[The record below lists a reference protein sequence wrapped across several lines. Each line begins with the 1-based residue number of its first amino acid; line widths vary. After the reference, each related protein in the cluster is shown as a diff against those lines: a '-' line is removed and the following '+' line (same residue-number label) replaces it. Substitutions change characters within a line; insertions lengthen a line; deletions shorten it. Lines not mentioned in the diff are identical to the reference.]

1 MKVNSEKYHIES
13 VRTHAAVVILVAIDV
28 IVCRKCIINLEI
40 SLLGVLFDFATP
52 YVGTEFTSAINTL
65 STSEPYWTG
74 FRTTLFWISASL
86 RILFTIETLSRIFF
100 TDTSEV
106 LSSPF
111 QIFDAIVVITCL
123 VLKFALSARNTLICN
138 FLIAFRLARIW
149 IILDYMFD
157 QVEEQAQAKQ
167 IAVERHCQDL
177 LKNSEIQN
185 TKLAKKLENTQ
196 SKLNIMMGETQL
208 DFDDLASTTN
218 VKGRGGDRFSK
229 LSFFE

>member
-13 VRTHAAVVILVAIDV
+13 IRTHAAIVILVAIDV
-28 IVCRKCIINLEI
+28 IVCQI
-40 SLLGVLFDFATP
+40 SLFGVLFDFATP
-52 YVGTEFTSAINTL
+52 YVGTEFTTAINTL

-86 RILFTIETLSRIFF
+86 RILFTIESLSRIFF

-111 QIFDAIVVITCL
+111 QIFDAIVVITCV

-138 FLIAFRLARIW
+138 FLIAFRLARLW

-167 IAVERHCQDL
+167 IAVERHCQEL

-218 VKGRGGDRFSK
+218 VKGRGADRFSK